1 MTYDFVRI
9 KKTLPALKQLALAG
23 VLAMGPILP
32 SQAATLSSFSFYD
45 QSGDFNAFILG
56 DIVDYSNDDPVQTTE
71 TTDIEGPVAVAGNI
85 TSTGDPIS
93 LTIGKKL
100 SETAGY
106 DGSQNALVVGGN
118 VENQNN
124 TIYGSVWVGGDADF
138 GSGLTIDGNVTV
150 GGNLDYNAGGTGGEI
165 GKVLN
170 NNGTPAQV
178 LTGGNATF
186 GDRSNVFGSV
196 SSNQNIIVN
205 GDGMGDTTSF
215 NANGS
220 VIHNNFDPY
229 IEGSPRENEGA
240 GPFVLP
246 ASPVD
251 FVAMDAGLKSDSI
264 LLSQLVSNA
273 TTQQDTLGHNGVLLD
288 TTTST
293 AADGELI
300 IFDLGLNL
308 DFLWKNG
315 FTITSDK
322 NAEVLINVSGDTHTI
337 TDFAFFIDPI
347 LSLSNIVWNFFEATT
362 INLGEDGG
370 TGIGFKGNILAPL
383 ADIFFYNGLIEGN
396 VVANSLTGDG
406 QINWLVD
413 TVPTPSSLFVTVFGL
428 MVLSWVFW
436 SRQRPARLRA

>member
-1 MTYDFVRI
+1 MINEFAFKDTVR
-9 KKTLPALKQLALAG
+9 PVLKQMAVAG
-23 VLAMGPILP
+23 LLAMAAPI
-32 SQAATLSSFSFYD
+32 SAHAATLSSFSFYD
-45 QSGDFNAFILG
+45 QSGEFNAFILG

-71 TTDIEGPVAVAGNI
+71 TTDIEGPVAVAGDI
-85 TSTGDPIS
+85 RSTGDPIS
-93 LTIGKKL
+93 LTVGKKL
-100 SETAGY
+100 SQTAGY

-124 TIYGSVWVGGDADF
+124 TIFGSAWVGGDANF
-138 GSGLTIDGNVTV
+138 GSGLTIEGNLTV

-186 GDRSNVFGSV
+186 GNGSNVYGSV

-205 GDGMGDTTSF
+205 GDGMGDTTAF

-240 GPFVLP
+240 GPFALP
-246 ASPVD
+246 GSPVD
-251 FVAMDAGLKSDSI
+251 FAAMDAGLKSDSI
-264 LLSQLVSNA
+264 MLSQLIANA
-273 TTQQDTLGHNGVLLD
+273 ATQQDTLGHNGVLLD
-288 TTTST
+288 TATTT

-308 DFLWKNG
+308 DFLWKDG
-315 FTITSDK
+315 FTITADK

-347 LSLSNIVWNFFEATT
+347 LSLTNIVWNFFEATT

-383 ADIFFYNGLIEGN
+383 ADVFFYNGLIEGN

-413 TVPTPSSLFVTVFGL
+413 TVPGPSSLFVTLFGL
-428 MVLSWVFW
+428 TVLGWTFK
-436 SRQRPARLRA
+436 SRQRSIRMCR